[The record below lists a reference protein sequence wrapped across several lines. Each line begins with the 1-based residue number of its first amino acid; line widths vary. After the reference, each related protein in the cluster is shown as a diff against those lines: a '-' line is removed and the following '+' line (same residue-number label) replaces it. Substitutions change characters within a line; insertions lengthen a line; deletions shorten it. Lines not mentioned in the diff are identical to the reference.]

1 MPSEKTTSRGLDR
14 PRSFRN
20 ELRLCTGSSNGND
33 GLQAGRITRRCSIQR
48 TERCLN
54 GTIATVPD
62 KWKVRWSEFSDKSA
76 RSVEDMWASNPL
88 TSEAAARDQF
98 MSMKNVATGLGY
110 RCVQLMNGDATVDQW
125 EAESGTSTD

>member
-1 MPSEKTTSRGLDR
+1 MRGFLEQATMAFKPGESRDVV
-14 PRSFRN
+14 RSSVR
-20 ELRLCTGSSNGND
+20 S
-33 GLQAGRITRRCSIQR
+33 AY
-48 TERCLN
+48 LN

-62 KWKVRWSEFSDKSA
+62 KWKVRWSEINDKSA
-76 RSVEDMWASNPL
+76 RSVDDIWASNPL

-110 RCVQLMNGDATVDQW
+110 RCIQLMNGDTTVDQW

>member
-76 RSVEDMWASNPL
+76 RSVEVMWASNPL

-110 RCVQLMNGDATVDQW
+110 RCIQLMNGDTTVDQW
-125 EAESGTSTD
+125 EAESGTGTD